1 MSFEPGKPQSSALGS
16 MFEDE
21 LLVTISSMKTLCVVL
36 SREKWVQDCICLYT
50 FFLYYSIVQVI
61 VLSFPICRVFSRDGY
76 ILLYFGI

>member
-50 FFLYYSIVQVI
+50 FI
-61 VLSFPICRVFSRDGY
+61 FSNMSR
-76 ILLYFGI
+76 IL